1 MTSLNK
7 QLNQLAALVGIQPGY
22 TDNSGNQVQTSDRSR
37 DALLGAM
44 GYQLDDAQQ
53 TEQDIIRLRD
63 SQWLQVVPPVAMINA
78 EDSQYSLYLTT
89 DETLGK
95 ARIYWKIT
103 TETGEQ
109 IKQTVR
115 LSELAIAEQNTIGDT
130 TYQRKR
136 LDIPKLAEGYHSI
149 EIEIADQHHNCELIV
164 APKTCYGPQDAADF
178 KMWGFAAQLYSL
190 KKDNGWGI
198 GDYSDLTNIVGKAA
212 AQGASVIGLNPLH
225 PLYPGNP
232 AHRSPYSPTSRC
244 FLNTLYIDVTK
255 VPNFDDCKPVRTLV
269 NSFEFKQK
277 LNGLDSSE
285 HIDYLETAACKYQ
298 VLDLLY
304 SHFNRNHIKK
314 KSELSQRFDAFKL
327 EMGFELERFATFD
340 ALYEHFRKKDV
351 NAYSWTDWPERY
363 QDPDSDFVQKF
374 KARNSRRIDYFMYLQ
389 WLADN
394 QLGDAAQAADDSD
407 MAIGLYLDLAVGCDG
422 GGAEVWGD
430 KDAYV
435 AGVGVGAPPDMLNPM
450 GQNWGL
456 TPINPVALKAKA
468 YQPLI
473 SALRS
478 NMRYAGALRI
488 DHVFGLMRQYWV
500 GPGLEATQGAYVTFP
515 LDDILRVIALESR
528 RAKCVVVGEDL
539 GTTPEGFGE
548 IMAQS
553 GLLSYKVLYFERWES
568 GLFQRPDTYPEQSMV
583 TVSTHDMPT
592 LPGWWTGRDLDW
604 REQLELYPEQEMAQ
618 VERDNRVES
627 REMLLDALLDADV
640 LPIDKQP
647 MISPPEAN
655 LDLTL
660 AVQAFLARS
669 PGRIQLIPMEDAIG
683 LQEQVNIPGTI
694 DEHPN
699 WLQRLPFTVD
709 ECWQQECLGTLVD
722 VMQKERP
729 LRSA

>member
-1 MTSLNK
+1 MTL
-7 QLNQLAALVGIQPGY
+7 LNQLAELVGIQPGY
-22 TDNSGNQVQTSDRSR
+22 TDNSGNEVQTSEKSR
-37 DALLGAM
+37 NALLTAM
-44 GYQLDDAQQ
+44 GYQLDDEQQ
-53 TEQDIIRLRD
+53 TGKDIIRLRD
-63 SQWLQVVPPVAMINA
+63 SQWFQVLGPVTIINA
-78 EDSQYSLYLTT
+78 EADQYSINLTVDQNLAAT
-89 DETLGK
+89 
-95 ARIYWKIT
+95 RIYWKIT
-103 TETGEQ
+103 TEAGEQ
-109 IKQTVR
+109 IKETVR
-115 LSELAIAEQNTIGDT
+115 LSELSVCEQNTIAEI
-130 TYQRKR
+130 TYNRYR

-149 EIEIADQHHNCELIV
+149 KVEIADQSHTSELIV

-198 GDYSDLTNIVGKAA
+198 GDYGDLANIVDKAA
-212 AQGASVIGLNPLH
+212 SQGASVIGLNPLH

-244 FLNTLYIDVTK
+244 FLNTLYIDVAK
-255 VPNFDDCKPVRTLV
+255 VPNYTDCKPVRTLV
-269 NSFEFKQK
+269 NSYEFKQK
-277 LNGLDSSE
+277 LNDLNQSE
-285 HIDYLETAACKYQ
+285 HIDYAQTAGCKYQ
-298 VLDLLY
+298 VLELLY
-304 SHFNRNHIKK
+304 AHFHRNHIKK
-314 KSELSQRFDAFKL
+314 DTALAQEFDAFKA
-327 EMGFELERFATFD
+327 EMGEELVSFATFD
-340 ALYEHFRKKDV
+340 ALYEHFRKKDF

-363 QDPDSDFVQKF
+363 QDPKSEFVQKF
-374 KARNSRRIDYFMYLQ
+374 QARNARRIDYFMYLQ
-389 WLADN
+389 WLADK
-394 QLGDAAQAADDSD
+394 QLGDAAQTAKHND
-407 MAIGLYLDLAVGCDG
+407 MAVGLYLDLAVGCDG
-422 GGAEVWGD
+422 GGAEVWAD
-430 KDAYV
+430 QAAYV

-456 TPINPVALKAKA
+456 TPINPVALRAKA

-500 GPGLEATQGAYVTFP
+500 GPGMDATEGAYVTFP

-539 GTTPEGFGE
+539 GTTPDGFGE

-568 GLFQRPDTYPEQSMV
+568 GLFQRPDMYPEQSMV

-592 LPGWWTGRDLDW
+592 LPGWWTGKDLDW
-604 REQLELYPEQEMAQ
+604 REKLELYPQQEMAQ
-618 VERDNRVES
+618 KERDSRVES

-640 LPIDKQP
+640 LPIEKQP
-647 MISPPEAN
+647 MISPPQAN
-655 LDLTL
+655 QDLTL

-669 PGRIQLIPMEDAIG
+669 PGRIQMIPMEDAIG

-699 WLQRLPFTVD
+699 WLQRLPYTVD
-709 ECWQQECLGTLVD
+709 ECWQQESLGTLVD
-722 VMQKERP
+722 IMKKERP
-729 LRSA
+729 LLKQA